1 MLQIQRSSDANL
13 SKATAE
19 ISVGQCSEE
28 TLQFLS
34 SRNKPLSVPEGKQNI
49 PLPPVARCI
58 HVCGK
63 WYAEL
68 LITNFIHDL
77 LIYNFGDMVDNASCP
92 HPPIK

>member
-1 MLQIQRSSDANL
+1 MLQIQRTSDANL
-13 SKATAE
+13 SKAIAE

-58 HVCGK
+58 R
-63 WYAEL
+63 
-68 LITNFIHDL
+68 
-77 LIYNFGDMVDNASCP
+77 YNTWISANQENVEQ
-92 HPPIK
+92 ILE